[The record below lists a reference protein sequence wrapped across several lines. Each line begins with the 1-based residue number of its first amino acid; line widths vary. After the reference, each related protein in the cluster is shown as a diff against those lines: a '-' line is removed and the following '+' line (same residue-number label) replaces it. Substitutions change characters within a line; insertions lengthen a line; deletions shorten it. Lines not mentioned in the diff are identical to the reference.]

1 MRSLLFVPADSAR
14 KLDKAMSS
22 GADALIIDLEDSI
35 ALDGKARARESAAA
49 FLKDAMANAQRPV
62 LMVRV
67 NGLQT
72 GLTDADLDCV
82 APAKPDAI
90 MLPKAEGG
98 SAVVHA
104 DAKLAVREAQNDLP
118 EGHIKILPIA
128 TETAAALFMVGTFAG
143 VSSRLIGMT
152 WGAEDLSAELGA
164 RANRDAQGRF
174 LDPYRLA
181 RSLCLAGA
189 AAAAVPAI
197 DTVFVDFRNDA
208 GFRRE
213 CEEACRDGFVGKM
226 AIHPAQVPII
236 NEVFTP
242 SAEAIAHA
250 QSVIAAFAAAPGA
263 GVVGIGGV
271 MYDRPHLARAKQLL
285 ARAPSSPDKKLTE
298 GGQRR
303 VAPCPRHCAP
313 WTAWASLRSAHPT
326 HGWNASRMPLS
337 DRKRVRREI
346 RASPRV
352 ICPRTFRAARR
363 DRSTSVVRYGRRRRP
378 VRL

>member
-1 MRSLLFVPADSAR
+1 MRSFLFVPADSAR
-14 KLDKAMSS
+14 KLDKAMTS
-22 GADALIIDLEDSI
+22 GADTLIIDLEDSI

-49 FLKDAMANAQRPV
+49 FLKAAMASATRPS

-72 GLTDADLDCV
+72 GLIDADLDAI

-98 SAVVHA
+98 AAIVHA
-104 DAKLAVREAQNDLP
+104 DAKLAVREAQSNLP
-118 EGHIKILPIA
+118 DGHIKVLPIA
-128 TETAAALFMVGTFAG
+128 TETAAALFVVGSFAG
-143 VSSRLIGMT
+143 ASPRLIGMT

-164 RANRDAQGRF
+164 RTNRDAQGRF

-189 AAAAVPAI
+189 AAAGVAAI
-197 DTVFVDFRNDA
+197 DTVFVDFRNEA

-250 QSVIAAFAAAPGA
+250 QSIVTAFAAAPGA

-271 MYDRPHLARAKQLL
+271 MYDRPHLTRAKQLL
-285 ARAPSSPDKKLTE
+285 ARA
-298 GGQRR
+298 G
-303 VAPCPRHCAP
+303 
-313 WTAWASLRSAHPT
+313 WAE
-326 HGWNASRMPLS
+326 S
-337 DRKRVRREI
+337 DRK
-346 RASPRV
+346 
-352 ICPRTFRAARR
+352 
-363 DRSTSVVRYGRRRRP
+363 
-378 VRL
+378 

>member
-1 MRSLLFVPADSAR
+1 MRSLLFAPADSAR
-14 KLDKAMSS
+14 KLNKAMSS

-35 ALDGKARARESAAA
+35 ALDSKARARDSAAA
-49 FLKDAMANAQRPV
+49 FLKDAMANTQRPY
-62 LMVRV
+62 LIVRV

-72 GLTDADLDCV
+72 GLTDADLD
-82 APAKPDAI
+82 AITPAKPDAI

-98 SAVVHA
+98 AAIVHA
-104 DAKLAVREAQNDLP
+104 AAKLAVREAQSDLP
-118 EGHIKILPIA
+118 DSHIKILPIA

-143 VSSRLIGMT
+143 ARARLIGMT

-164 RANRDAQGRF
+164 RANRDEQGRF

-213 CEEACRDGFVGKM
+213 CEEAARDGFVGKM

-242 SAEAIAHA
+242 STEAVAQA
-250 QSVIAAFAAAPGA
+250 QSIVAAFAVAPGA

-285 ARAPSSPDKKLTE
+285 ARA
-298 GGQRR
+298 
-303 VAPCPRHCAP
+303 
-313 WTAWASLRSAHPT
+313 
-326 HGWNASRMPLS
+326 M
-337 DRKRVRREI
+337 RE
-346 RASPRV
+346 R
-352 ICPRTFRAARR
+352 
-363 DRSTSVVRYGRRRRP
+363 
-378 VRL
+378 

>member
-1 MRSLLFVPADSAR
+1 MRSLLFVPADSVR

-22 GADALIIDLEDSI
+22 GADALIVDLEDSI
-35 ALDGKARARESAAA
+35 TLDGKTHAREAAVA
-49 FLKDAMANAQRPV
+49 FLKNAMTNATRPY

-72 GLTDADLDCV
+72 GLTDADLDAI

-98 SAVVHA
+98 AALVHA
-104 DAKLAVREAQNDLP
+104 DAKLAVREAQNDLAD
-118 EGHIKILPIA
+118 GHIKILPIA
-128 TETAAALFMVGTFAG
+128 TETAAALFLVGTFAG
-143 VSSRLIGMT
+143 ASARLIGMT

-164 RANRDAQGRF
+164 RTNRDEQGRF

-197 DTVFVDFRNDA
+197 DTVFVDFRNDV

-236 NEVFTP
+236 NEVFTL
-242 SAEAIAHA
+242 SAHAIAHA

-271 MYDRPHLARAKQLL
+271 MYDRPHLVRAKQLL
-285 ARAPSSPDKKLTE
+285 ARASS
-298 GGQRR
+298 
-303 VAPCPRHCAP
+303 
-313 WTAWASLRSAHPT
+313 
-326 HGWNASRMPLS
+326 
-337 DRKRVRREI
+337 
-346 RASPRV
+346 
-352 ICPRTFRAARR
+352 
-363 DRSTSVVRYGRRRRP
+363 RP
-378 VRL
+378 E

>member
-22 GADALIIDLEDSI
+22 GADALIVDLEDSI
-35 ALDGKARARESAAA
+35 ALDGKARARAAAAA
-49 FLKDAMANAQRPV
+49 FLKDAMANAQRPY

-67 NGLQT
+67 NGLRT
-72 GLTDADLDCV
+72 GLTDADLDAI

-98 SAVVHA
+98 AAIVHA

-118 EGHIKILPIA
+118 DGHIKILPIA

-143 VSSRLIGMT
+143 ASARLIGMT

-164 RANRDAQGRF
+164 RANRDEQGRF

-226 AIHPAQVPII
+226 AIHPTQVPVI
-236 NEVFTP
+236 NKVFTP

-250 QSVIAAFAAAPGA
+250 KSVIAAFAAAPGA

-271 MYDRPHLARAKQLL
+271 MYDRPHLVKAKQLL
-285 ARAPSSPDKKLTE
+285 GRVHSSAPSKK
-298 GGQRR
+298 
-303 VAPCPRHCAP
+303 
-313 WTAWASLRSAHPT
+313 S
-326 HGWNASRMPLS
+326 
-337 DRKRVRREI
+337 
-346 RASPRV
+346 
-352 ICPRTFRAARR
+352 
-363 DRSTSVVRYGRRRRP
+363 
-378 VRL
+378 

>member
-35 ALDGKARARESAAA
+35 ALDGKAQAREAAAA
-49 FLKDAMANAQRPV
+49 FLKNAMTSATRPY

-72 GLTDADLDCV
+72 GLTDADLDAI

-98 SAVVHA
+98 AALVHA

-118 EGHIKILPIA
+118 DGHIKILPIA
-128 TETAAALFMVGTFAG
+128 TETAAALFLVGTFAG
-143 VSSRLIGMT
+143 ASSRLIGMT
-152 WGAEDLSAELGA
+152 WGAE
-164 RANRDAQGRF
+164 QGRF

-197 DTVFVDFRNDA
+197 DTVFVDFRNDV

-213 CEEACRDGFVGKM
+213 CEEACREGFVGKM

-250 QSVIAAFAAAPGA
+250 QLVIAAFAAAPGA

-271 MYDRPHLARAKQLL
+271 MYDRPHLVRAKQLL
-285 ARAPSSPDKKLTE
+285 ARVPS
-298 GGQRR
+298 
-303 VAPCPRHCAP
+303 
-313 WTAWASLRSAHPT
+313 
-326 HGWNASRMPLS
+326 
-337 DRKRVRREI
+337 
-346 RASPRV
+346 
-352 ICPRTFRAARR
+352 
-363 DRSTSVVRYGRRRRP
+363 RP
-378 VRL
+378 K